1 MSLEELKKAIKENEL
16 TLGSNQTLDKIKTG
30 KVKTIYITTDC
41 REVVRKD
48 ILQLSKV
55 SDIKVNVLEISGS
68 ELGTLCKK
76 QFSVSV
82 LSY

>member
-1 MSLEELKKAIKENEL
+1 MSLEELKKAIKEKEL
-16 TLGSNQTLDKIKTG
+16 TLGSNQTLDKLKIG
-30 KVKTIYITTDC
+30 KVKTVYLASDC
-41 REVVRKD
+41 PEIARKD
-48 ILQLSKV
+48 ILQLSKL
-55 SDIKVNVLEISGS
+55 SDIKVNALEINGS